1 MVQEKQIVFESIEE
15 IAQDCKVTKRTLVVY
30 NDQVLD
36 LTDFQHPGPKE
47 YITDN
52 VGNDIT
58 QLFEDEDHSRFAKEL
73 TQKYVIG
80 ELKAVNKKGKL
91 L

>member
-1 MVQEKQIVFESIEE
+1 MVFESIEE
-15 IAQDCKVTKRTLVVY
+15 VAQDCKVTNRTLVVY

-52 VGNDIT
+52 VGKDIT
-58 QLFEDEDHSRFAKEL
+58 KLFEDEDHSNYAKKL

-80 ELKAVNKKGKL
+80 ELKTVNKKGKL
-91 L
+91 M